1 MIGKAPGAIK
11 AKGIV
16 EIIDRTG
23 KLVYRSRDR
32 KLLKKY
38 EQWRCSWTT
47 QVDNRKLWMPS
58 GFREGKMSPFII
70 LFWLYLRMCRQSI
83 YRRLTNN
90 G

>member
-1 MIGKAPGAIK
+1 MSEVKATCCQR

-32 KLLKKY
+32 KLLKGY
-38 EQWRCSWTT
+38 EAWRCSWST
-47 QVDNRKLWMPS
+47 QRDNRKLWMPR
-58 GFREGKMSPFII
+58 GFREGKINPFIL
-70 LFWLYLRMCRQSI
+70 LFWLYLRVCRKSI
-83 YRRLTNN
+83 YRRLTN